1 MGHSSFNRL
10 RLSISL
16 VLVAIIV
23 ASSIGACT
31 VYNRLNADALHLEG
45 TPFSLS
51 GPFRSYWEANDGAAS
66 LGVPRSDAI
75 WRNGERVQYFDSV
88 LLESDRWGKIS
99 LHPLS
104 DDWQQV
110 LPSQIVSLPASKYQA
125 TITTSITTTQ
135 PLETV
140 PLSITVDSFE
150 GPIEV
155 QLFDIDGRALGSWTG
170 EVNASKGTIDVLAG
184 GSLGQQQA
192 LILIDGQ
199 VAAFEPELYLL
210 DAQTSFVS
218 DYEHF
223 NKLYELTRDFV
234 ARSSLTYGLDGQQVH
249 GYRSPDS
256 NLLWLRDHAYQARM
270 ARYFD
275 SDIRSLIDA
284 FRRSQ
289 QPDGSFPDY
298 LERPQLHLPAQRM
311 TVEADVEYLFVQAV
325 YEAWKATGD
334 DAWLIENLPAMR
346 AALNYSMSDPER
358 WDAEKGLVKRPYTI
372 DTWDFEYG
380 PTTRSPDDG
389 QPAPRHWIEADS
401 RWGIFHGDNTGLAFA
416 LYLLADAEE
425 RVGDGTNAARALRA
439 QSREI
444 MKNLNDLSW
453 NGRFFTHNV
462 LYEPFEIEGIDTA
475 EQLSLSNS
483 LALNRTYTLED
494 HQARAIIGEYYQR
507 YLDRGDNFA
516 EWYSIDPPFPS
527 GHFGLAGRK
536 GENPGEYVNGG
547 ILPLVGGELARGT
560 FDYGMENY
568 GFDILTRYTNLI
580 SPTETTYLWY
590 YPLGNPGVSGPDTLA
605 HDGWGA
611 SAMLEALIEGAGGV
625 EDTESRFEE
634 VELSPR
640 WTAVDKISDLRLTTR
655 YAASDGYV
663 AYHWKR
669 NETGIT
675 IFYTGSGSEWEFRVL
690 MPSKQPPSSV
700 TVNGE
705 AVEFEIDK
713 SRGSRSVA
721 FEGDATMAVIEIVW

>member
-1 MGHSSFNRL
+1 MGLTSFNRL
-10 RLSISL
+10 RLAISL

-31 VYNRLNADALHLEG
+31 IYSRLNAEALHLEG

-51 GPFRSYWEANDGAAS
+51 GPFRSYWEANNGASS
-66 LGVPRSDAI
+66 LGLPRSDI
-75 WRNGERVQYFDSV
+75 LWRNGERAQYFDQA
-88 LLESDRWGKIS
+88 LLISDRWGKIS
-99 LHPLS
+99 ISRLAE
-104 DDWQQV
+104 DWQNV
-110 LPSQIVSLPASKYQA
+110 LPSQIVSLPASQHQA
-125 TITTSITTTQ
+125 NITTSITTTQ

-140 PLSITVDSFE
+140 PLTVSVGSFK
-150 GPIEV
+150 GPIELH
-155 QLFDIDGRALGSWTG
+155 LFDADGRALGSWTS
-170 EVNASKGTIDVLAG
+170 EIRAASTTIDVLAG

-192 LILIDGQ
+192 LVLIDGQ
-199 VAAFEPELYLL
+199 IAAFAPQIYTL
-210 DAQTSFVS
+210 DAQTQFVS

-223 NKLYELTRDFV
+223 NRLYELTRDFV
-234 ARSSLTYGLDGQQVH
+234 ARSSLSYELDGETVH

-298 LERPQLHLPAQRM
+298 LDRPQLHLPAQRM

-334 DAWLIENLPAMR
+334 DAWLLENLPAMR
-346 AALNYSMSDPER
+346 AAINYTMSDPER

-380 PTTRSPDDG
+380 PTTTSPDDG
-389 QPAPRHWIEADS
+389 QPAPRHWIDENT
-401 RWGIFHGDNTGLAFA
+401 RWSIFHGDNTGLAYA
-416 LYLLADAEE
+416 LYLLADVEE
-425 RVGDGTNAARALRA
+425 RVGDGTNAARAWRA
-439 QSREI
+439 KSREI

-453 NGRFFTHNV
+453 NGRFFTHQV
-462 LYEPFEIEGIDTA
+462 LYEPFEIPGVDTA
-475 EQLSLSNS
+475 TQLSLSNA
-483 LALNRTYTLED
+483 LALNRTYTLES
-494 HQARAIIGEYYQR
+494 HQARSIIDEYYQR
-507 YLDRGDNFA
+507 YLNRGEHFA

-547 ILPLVGGELARGT
+547 ILPLVGGELARGA
-560 FDYGMENY
+560 FSYGMESY

-611 SAMLEALIEGAGGV
+611 SAMLEALIEGAGGI
-625 EDTESRFEE
+625 EDKESRFEE
-634 VELSPR
+634 VQISPR
-640 WTAVDKISDLRLTTR
+640 WTAVDKISDLRLITR

-663 AYHWKR
+663 AYHWQR
-669 NETGIT
+669 SENGIT

-690 MPSKQPPSSV
+690 MPGKQPPSSV

-713 SRGSRSVA
+713 STGSRSVA
-721 FEGDATMAVIEIVW
+721 FEGEATLAVIEIVW